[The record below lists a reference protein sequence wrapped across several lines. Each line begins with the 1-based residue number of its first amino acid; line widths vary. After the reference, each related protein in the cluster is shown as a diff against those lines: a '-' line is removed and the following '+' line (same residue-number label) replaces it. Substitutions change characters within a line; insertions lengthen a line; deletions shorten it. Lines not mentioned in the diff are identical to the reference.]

1 MKSEALIFT
10 EIFEEDESLNCEKGI
25 ERKTRM
31 LSLFLYKKGLTEA
44 FGVKIK
50 STLPFCQNHIIL
62 T

>member
-31 LSLFLYKKGLTEA
+31 FCLFLYKKG
-44 FGVKIK
+44 FGGKIK